1 MYSRMNTLHA
11 RSRLCVPPPK
21 PASRLLLPTPP
32 DLLRPSATS
41 PRWPSLAQAHGG
53 VPEDYPT
60 RSRRRPEDDGT
71 RGPDGDRSTG
81 SWIWPAR
88 PPARSVGGSSARS
101 RRPRSSAVSPRR
113 AGRASPRAHH
123 FGRQR
128 RAGPAVRPVRER
140 ATSALRRRARTGGDL
155 RTEERGQA
163 FLRIASVGRQ
173 NASSVWVSRW
183 RLFSVGKV
191 TVRNAFWVCISS
203 LETVLGYSRRVAL

>member
-53 VPEDYPT
+53 VPKDYPA
-60 RSRRRPEDDGT
+60 RSRWRPEDDGT

-88 PPARSVGGSSARS
+88 QPARSVGGSSARS

-128 RAGPAVRPVRER
+128 FASSPSKTLICLSPRMGCKMGHRF
-140 ATSALRRRARTGGDL
+140 GC
-155 RTEERGQA
+155 
-163 FLRIASVGRQ
+163 SVGPRLLLRKTLYTTHFEYGVRYWRQ
-173 NASSVWVSRW
+173 S
-183 RLFSVGKV
+183 
-191 TVRNAFWVCISS
+191 
-203 LETVLGYSRRVAL
+203 